1 VAAPIRIGDILKAKG
16 IVNDKQLDIAFIQH
30 KITGDLIGDV
40 FVKLGF
46 VSSKEKG
53 QILAEQSGIEFVDLD
68 EYAISEDAL
77 RLIPKDV
84 ALKNEFLPLDME
96 EGKMSIGIT
105 EPGNIMAIDTVT
117 RMTKKQAKIYIVDR
131 DTYYDTIEKAYYFL
145 ENPIYQQMDK
155 ITKNVQATGNPSGN
169 DLVSMTDMAM
179 MDGIR
184 KNATDVHLTPT
195 ADVTHVFYRIDG
207 VLQFGHCLPK
217 SMHIGIIS
225 RIKILSHLD
234 IAETRLPQDG
244 SFTFTFLN
252 KGYDIRVS
260 TIPTIYG
267 ENVVM
272 RVLSGK
278 GTLLRMETLGF
289 DADETVRIRKLFR
302 KPFGVILITGPT
314 GSGKTTT
321 LYSALREIDLLER
334 NVVTV
339 EDPVE
344 YKLSFVRQTQV
355 LEKAGYDFALAGRN
369 FMRQDPDVILLG
381 EIRDEETAKIA
392 IRASITG
399 HLVITTLH
407 TNDAVTSIPRLI
419 DLNVDKYLMS
429 SSLLAIISQRLV
441 RKICKYCKAEY
452 QFNDEELALFHEY
465 GMDDVKMGF
474 KGVGCQKCN
483 GTGYTGRT
491 IIGEVLVIDD
501 EIKELIYAGASAP
514 AIKEKAIQKGMR
526 PLKHHA
532 MLKAAQGI
540 TTVDEV
546 LRVAG

>member
-1 VAAPIRIGDILKAKG
+1 MAAPIRIGDILKAKG

-30 KITGDLIGDV
+30 KVTGDLIGDV

-46 VSSKEKG
+46 VSAKERG

-68 EYAISEDAL
+68 EYVISEDAL

-84 ALKNEFLPLDME
+84 ALKNQFIPLDME
-96 EGKMSIGIT
+96 DGKLSIGIT

-131 DTYYDTIEKAYYFL
+131 DTYYDVIEKAYYFL

-155 ITKNVQATGNPSGN
+155 IIKSVQATGNPSGN
-169 DLVSMTDMAM
+169 DLVSMSDMLM

-184 KNATDVHLTPT
+184 KNATDIHFTPT
-195 ADVTHVFYRIDG
+195 ADVTQIFYRIDG

-217 SMHIGIIS
+217 AIHTGIIS
-225 RIKILSHLD
+225 RIKILSQLD

-252 KGYDIRVS
+252 KGYDVRVS
-260 TIPTIYG
+260 TVPTIYG

-289 DADETVRIRKLFR
+289 DPEETERIRKLFQ
-302 KPFGVILITGPT
+302 KPYGVILVTGPT

-321 LYSALREIDLLER
+321 LYSALREINLLER
-334 NVVTV
+334 NVLTV

-419 DLNVDKYLMS
+419 DLNVDKFLMS
-429 SSLLAIISQRLV
+429 SSLRAIISQRLV
-441 RKICKYCKAEY
+441 RKICKYCKTEY
-452 QFNDEELALFHEY
+452 SFTDEERTLFSEY
-465 GMDDVKMGF
+465 GINDAKNGF
-474 KGVGCQKCN
+474 KGAGCPKCN
-483 GTGYTGRT
+483 GTGYMGRT
-491 IIGEVLVIDD
+491 IIGEILIIDD
-501 EIKELIYAGASAP
+501 EMKQLIYEGASAP
-514 AIKEKAIQKGMR
+514 AIQEKAIKKGMR
-526 PLKHHA
+526 PLKYHA
-532 MLKAAQGI
+532 MWKAAQGI
-540 TTVDEV
+540 TTIEEV

>member
-1 VAAPIRIGDILKAKG
+1 
-16 IVNDKQLDIAFIQH
+16 
-30 KITGDLIGDV
+30 
-40 FVKLGF
+40 
-46 VSSKEKG
+46 
-53 QILAEQSGIEFVDLD
+53 
-68 EYAISEDAL
+68 
-77 RLIPKDV
+77 
-84 ALKNEFLPLDME
+84 
-96 EGKMSIGIT
+96 
-105 EPGNIMAIDTVT
+105 MAIDTVT

-155 ITKNVQATGNPSGN
+155 IIKSVQATGNPSGN
-169 DLVSMTDMAM
+169 DLVSMSDMLM

-184 KNATDVHLTPT
+184 KNATDIHFTPT
-195 ADVTHVFYRIDG
+195 ADVTQIFYRIDG

-217 SMHIGIIS
+217 AIHTGIIS

-252 KGYDIRVS
+252 KGYDVRVS

-267 ENVVM
+267 ENAVM

-289 DADETVRIRKLFR
+289 DPEETERIRKLFQ
-302 KPFGVILITGPT
+302 KPYGVILVTGPT

-321 LYSALREIDLLER
+321 LYSALREINLLER
-334 NVVTV
+334 NVLTV

-419 DLNVDKYLMS
+419 DLNVDKFLLS
-429 SSLLAIISQRLV
+429 SSLRAIISQRLA
-441 RKICKYCKAEY
+441 RKICKYCKTEY
-452 QFNDEELALFHEY
+452 SFTDEERTLFSEY
-465 GMDDVKMGF
+465 GINDAKNGF
-474 KGVGCQKCN
+474 KGTGCPKCN
-483 GTGYTGRT
+483 GTGYIGRT
-491 IIGEVLVIDD
+491 IIGEILIIDD
-501 EIKELIYAGASAP
+501 EMKQLIYEGASAP
-514 AIKEKAIQKGMR
+514 AIQEKAIKKGMR
-526 PLKHHA
+526 PLKYHA
-532 MLKAAQGI
+532 MWKAAQGI
-540 TTVDEV
+540 TTIEEV